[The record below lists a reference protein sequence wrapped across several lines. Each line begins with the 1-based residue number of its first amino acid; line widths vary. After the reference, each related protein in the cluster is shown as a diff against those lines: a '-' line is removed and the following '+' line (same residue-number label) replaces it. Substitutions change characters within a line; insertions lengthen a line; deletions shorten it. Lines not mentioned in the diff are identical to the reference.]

1 VSTWNDKIRTDPAT
15 KAITQEWTSRSAP
28 MVALFADTKVGKST
42 WLSKLFTPVATLVP
56 DASGKTST
64 KMRTAGMFCPT
75 LYIDADAGA
84 LTMGDI
90 AYNEKHVLLRSFDE
104 HPSKV
109 LQWFGKRIDEAE
121 TVKCGAIV
129 VECVNA
135 IYELE
140 LGKAYRANPE
150 GTPRDWA
157 AEIGGSM
164 RALFSSLRGLKAAR
178 NANGIGVP
186 IFVSLNV
193 KSQREGKGKDAP
205 TWYVPN
211 MSDGLRR
218 HVTAGVDAMLEL
230 TRVGDRTILIASDT
244 HVPPRHSIRGP
255 SGNAVMTGT
264 KLPAL
269 VGATNLDPA
278 GLLACWADFCVKN
291 APRRPTLTSAPVTD
305 LDGAEPPV
313 PTPEPEPTNPET
325 ETA

>member
-1 VSTWNDKIRTDPAT
+1 MSTWNDKIRTDPAT
-15 KAITQEWTSRSAP
+15 KATTQEWLSRSAP
-28 MVALFADTKVGKST
+28 VVGLYADTKIGKST
-42 WLSKLFTPVATLVP
+42 WVSKLFTPVATIVP

-90 AYNEKHVLLRSFDE
+90 AYNEKHVLLRSFDK

-109 LQWFGKRIDEAE
+109 LQWIAERIDEAE
-121 TVKCGAIV
+121 TVKCNAIV
-129 VECVNA
+129 IECVNA

-140 LGKAYRANPE
+140 LGRAFRDKPDK
-150 GTPRDWA
+150 TAPDWA
-157 AEIGGSM
+157 AAIGGSI
-164 RALFSSLRGLKAAR
+164 RAMFSAIRGLKLAR

-186 IFVSLNV
+186 IFVTLNV
-193 KSQREGKGKDAP
+193 KSQREGKGQDA
-205 TWYVPN
+205 TTSFVPN
-211 MSDGLRR
+211 MSPGLRS
-218 HVTAGVDAMLEL
+218 HFTATADAMLEL

-264 KLPAL
+264 RLPAL

-313 PTPEPEPTNPET
+313 PTSEPEPTNPET